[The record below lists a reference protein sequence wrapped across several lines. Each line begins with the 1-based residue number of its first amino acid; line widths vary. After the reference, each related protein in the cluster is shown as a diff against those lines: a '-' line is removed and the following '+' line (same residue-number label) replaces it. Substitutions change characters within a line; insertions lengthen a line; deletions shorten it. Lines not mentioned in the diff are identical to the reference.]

1 MNRDWNDFKSL
12 HSNIAGAREAFENAC
27 ETLFRKIYES
37 QSVSQVAVKKGD
49 GGIDIFIGELGIEPI
64 IVIQCKFFLSSFS
77 VSQQSQIRNSFASA
91 IKSDSYELKQW
102 ILCLPRVIDIDE
114 HSWWFKWKAKQL
126 KHYSKSNEFICVKNG
141 NELIDLLRQENLYNG
156 IFKIEDS
163 IKIDEIHKILLP
175 PAIKSR
181 LEIRPQDVLFTNY
194 SNRNEPFYLERTV
207 DGEFMRALSF
217 SNIWIS
223 GNSGFG
229 KTTLISRNL
238 IKNGK
243 NYCYCDLS
251 PISINSSKDVLA
263 EILLQLSEKFDVE
276 PNILEKNIIK
286 NITEILSK
294 ICHQEIIIV
303 IDELSVRDIP
313 ILKEIANDLIS
324 LVNYF
329 KNNINGNS
337 LKFVVSTISNPQDL
351 IYNKSKATQYFHYIQ
366 CGNWSQ
372 DLRKLFLILCI
383 SLDLKLENYEKEIL
397 DACNYSPRILKSIFR
412 KIILL
417 ESSNESSIKL
427 AIKTAISEI

>member
-1 MNRDWNDFKSL
+1 M
-12 HSNIAGAREAFENAC
+12 
-27 ETLFRKIYES
+27 
-37 QSVSQVAVKKGD
+37 
-49 GGIDIFIGELGIEPI
+49 
-64 IVIQCKFFLSSFS
+64 
-77 VSQQSQIRNSFASA
+77 
-91 IKSDSYELKQW
+91 
-102 ILCLPRVIDIDE
+102 
-114 HSWWFKWKAKQL
+114 
-126 KHYSKSNEFICVKNG
+126 
-141 NELIDLLRQENLYNG
+141 
-156 IFKIEDS
+156 
-163 IKIDEIHKILLP
+163 
-175 PAIKSR
+175 
-181 LEIRPQDVLFTNY
+181 
-194 SNRNEPFYLERTV
+194 
-207 DGEFMRALSF
+207 
-217 SNIWIS
+217 
-223 GNSGFG
+223 
-229 KTTLISRNL
+229 
-238 IKNGK
+238 
-243 NYCYCDLS
+243 
-251 PISINSSKDVLA
+251 
-263 EILLQLSEKFDVE
+263 
-276 PNILEKNIIK
+276 
-286 NITEILSK
+286 
-294 ICHQEIIIV
+294 